1 MKATTNNNNNAAN
14 VKNQSTNSKA
24 NALKSIREANKETKT
39 LSGIIKTIRS
49 FWNEG
54 YKDAF
59 QYLGLTYKDIE
70 LTTIIKLWADS
81 YWNEDKTKMTYPT
94 RVAKKDENGE
104 PILKDGKRVFEK
116 TMKEYDKNFT
126 VVKLFDALLQGKIER
141 KEITL

>member
-1 MKATTNNNNNAAN
+1 MKATTNNNSAN

-24 NALKSIREANKETKT
+24 NALKSIKEANKETKT

-94 RVAKKDENGE
+94 RVAKKDENGA